1 MADQPAALVDQDT
14 TPVVLR
20 VEIGHY
26 FDVMGMLDL
35 HESGKVTVS
44 TTSDPTWVYTVRGG
58 FLMCWRGDDS
68 RPPARRHPAR
78 AADALGQLPVGSGR
92 IRSYRSESVGDA
104 RWQTRQ
110 TSR

>member
-68 RPPARRHPAR
+68 RPPADILRELPTRWDNYLW
-78 AADALGQLPVGSGR
+78 AAVAFDHTDQKA
-92 IRSYRSESVGDA
+92 
-104 RWQTRQ
+104 
-110 TSR
+110 